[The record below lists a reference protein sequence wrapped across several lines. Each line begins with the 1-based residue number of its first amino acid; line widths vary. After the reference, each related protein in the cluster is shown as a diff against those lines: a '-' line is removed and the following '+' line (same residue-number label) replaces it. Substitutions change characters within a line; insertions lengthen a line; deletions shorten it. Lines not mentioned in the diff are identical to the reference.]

1 MAALKAEAEEEK
13 KRAVEAARE
22 RVLKDFEKTHLGL
35 SAKSASST
43 PTPGIATPSTTDPG
57 RSPSAACPLRMDSS
71 DRAGRGKK
79 RKFEFD
85 TTEVE
90 RLARE
95 AEEDALLQ
103 LEKEQVEALRAKL
116 PDFWL
121 PSLTPTYTSK
131 GPPRS
136 LTEIKLQTTCRGG
149 IPSHK
154 LSYVTHRMTCIV
166 STSYI
171 GKKILSA

>member
-1 MAALKAEAEEEK
+1 MILRKPIWDYRPNP
-13 KRAVEAARE
+13 RAPR
-22 RVLKDFEKTHLGL
+22 RHRDQLHLR
-35 SAKSASST
+35 
-43 PTPGIATPSTTDPG
+43 
-57 RSPSAACPLRMDSS
+57 RSIPVGHSPQYLLQLDQFYHV
-71 DRAGRGKK
+71 GRGKK

-90 RLARE
+90 RLTRE
-95 AEEDALLQ
+95 AEEDALLR
-103 LEKEQVEALRAKL
+103 LEKEQAEALRAKL

-149 IPSHK
+149 NPSHK
-154 LSYVTHRMTCIV
+154 LSYVARCEKNYLL
-166 STSYI
+166 STSLV
-171 GKKILSA
+171 GRKTSSA